1 MFIGH
6 FAPAFVGAAMPKAPR
21 LGMLFIAG
29 QLVDFGF
36 FIFALLGVEHMRI
49 VPGITATN
57 PMDLYHMPF
66 THSLIGGAA
75 WAAVFAGVIW
85 IMTKNRTGAIIGAMV
100 VLSHWFLDVLV
111 HRPDMTVMGSAPA
124 LGLGLWNMPLI
135 EMPLELGMTGAAFGF
150 YMSRTRAV
158 GNATMRPAWILA
170 GMLLLVQLYN
180 WLAPQPT
187 TYDTSLPISAL
198 VAFTLFIWLAFRL
211 DRTRT
216 PKGAGEI

>member
-6 FAPAFVGAAMPKAPR
+6 FAPAFVAAAMPKAPR
-21 LGMLFIAG
+21 LGHLFIAA

-36 FIFALLGVEHMRI
+36 FVLVLLGVEHMRI

-66 THSLIGGAA
+66 THSLIGSVL
-75 WAAVFAGVIW
+75 WALAFAGVIW
-85 IMTKNRTGAIIGAMV
+85 IMTKNRSGAIIGAMV

-111 HRPDMTVMGSAPA
+111 HRPDMTLLGTEPK
-124 LGLGLWNMPLI
+124 LGLGLWNTPMI
-135 EMPLELGMTGAAFGF
+135 EMPLELGITGAALGF
-150 YMSRTRAV
+150 YLSRTRAI
-158 GNATMRPAWILA
+158 GKATLTPAWVLG

-180 WLAPQPT
+180 WLAPQPVKL
-187 TYDTSLPISAL
+187 DISLPISAL
-198 VAFTLFIWLAFRL
+198 LAFALFAWLAFRL

-216 PKGAGEI
+216 LKGAGEN